1 MLRKMYLVSPD
12 YLNKSSS
19 PSPSTLKPKKKKK
32 RVRKTQNV
40 YDKWFRMRN
49 EMREADINRK
59 SLIRSIADLFQKML
73 PVKSELSTPPP
84 PPPLDTQLLPSTS
97 RNKPDPSPEEE
108 EEEDV
113 GNAEDDYVETEVQ
126 DLVINISVRLRAR
139 T

>member
-12 YLNKSSS
+12 YLNKSS
-19 PSPSTLKPKKKKK
+19 PSTLNPKKKKK
-32 RVRKTQNV
+32 RVRKPQNV

-49 EMREADINRK
+49 EMREADNRK

-108 EEEDV
+108 EC
-113 GNAEDDYVETEVQ
+113 
-126 DLVINISVRLRAR
+126 R
-139 T
+139 